1 MDYMNIPGALSAGE
15 HNGESLN
22 SNTAHHGH
30 HTQHLRR
37 SSDQDNGKAP
47 MSHDDTFE
55 GKAAGQSPY
64 ARGRGA
70 PALDRQGQVPN
81 LERGSVS
88 ISDSGV
94 DNSNTAAG
102 HNRRRIGGDDH
113 PSNAESKAP
122 ALTSALMQRKWCQIH
137 QIPMAEEVGFKAGPP
152 LSLELDIS
160 IHFDLGALG
169 DVLIS
174 ARQDDSVAALA
185 TLALESATLPQ
196 RVTATMILSKCE
208 LYHDSGCKYV
218 LSYFPTGL
226 AVGAAGLTLGAK
238 VFVRGHCSIDIA
250 SSFLPAISSL
260 PFAPLSCF
268 DPRLGHVKPPTTHQ
282 RHGLDPRVPLIGRGD
297 TCDVGRSPARD
308 AELLSM
314 DIPILGGSAR
324 HSAWRRIVEDTSRG
338 FVDPDL
344 QLALAAVERTFLYG
358 LKQTEYAGS
367 RMPSAQY
374 HRL

>member
-1 MDYMNIPGALSAGE
+1 MAGSRLAAERAPECGQKQWRFVPGEDALGDLGKGFIPHQVDAKMDCMNILAAPSAGE
-15 HNGESLN
+15 HDGESLN

-30 HTQHLRR
+30 HTQHPRR

-81 LERGSVS
+81 LKLGSVS
-88 ISDSGV
+88 ISGSGV

-102 HNRRRIGGDDH
+102 HSRRRIGGDDH

-137 QIPMAEEVGFKAGPP
+137 QIPMAEEVGSKAGPP

-250 SSFLPAISSL
+250 SSFQ
-260 PFAPLSCF
+260 FFLS
-268 DPRLGHVKPPTTHQ
+268 P
-282 RHGLDPRVPLIGRGD
+282 
-297 TCDVGRSPARD
+297 RSPASTRD
-308 AELLSM
+308 
-314 DIPILGGSAR
+314 
-324 HSAWRRIVEDTSRG
+324 WDTS
-338 FVDPDL
+338 
-344 QLALAAVERTFLYG
+344 
-358 LKQTEYAGS
+358 S
-367 RMPSAQY
+367 RPLHISVTASI
-374 HRL
+374 